1 MDQTIALID
10 YANFIVKCKGNP
22 PPVDFLRPMMVN
34 LDEIFILSKSMN
46 TIPVDTTFVNTSFV
60 NIIQPCFC
68 GSNIDS
74 SSCCLPYINKEV
86 PADTPEQLMR
96 SRFSAYAFG
105 NAQYIYDTYAKS
117 SQTAQS
123 VKDIDDWSKACA
135 WIALKI
141 HPTAGNLNKATEQ
154 FVEFSA
160 FYISD
165 STLYELREKSR
176 FILEEDIA
184 ASAEIKEGS
193 VLNNQLKQWRYID
206 GDIIAHSELASIKRN
221 EICPCNHYPTA
232 WQLKKD
238 KKFKHC
244 CGK

>member
-10 YANFIVKCKGNP
+10 YANFIGKCKGNP

-46 TIPVDTTFVNTSFV
+46 TAPVNTTFVNV
-60 NIIQPCFC
+60 NQPCFC
-68 GSNIDS
+68 GSNIDF
-74 SSCCLPYINKEV
+74 SSCCLPYINNEV

-96 SRFSAYAFG
+96 SRFSAYAFK

-123 VKDIDDWSKACA
+123 VEDIDDWSKACA
-135 WIALKI
+135 WIALII
-141 HPTAGNLNKATEQ
+141 HPTTGNLDKTSEQ

-160 FYISD
+160 FYITE

-176 FILEEDIA
+176 FILEEGITATVA
-184 ASAEIKEGS
+184 ASVEIKEDS
-193 VLNNQLKQWRYID
+193 DLNNQLKQWRYID

-221 EICPCNHYPTA
+221 ETCPCNDYPTA